1 MKAHA
6 LSLSLL
12 LAVLPALSHPPAVP
26 AADARQP
33 QESWQLPWAEG
44 GSGPVHSYR
53 GPVREEFL
61 QCERGQCPLPVHE
74 GTAPACGTGGALPPA
89 VAPAASLRQDEP
101 VARGRAGEK
110 KGPPAAKGQEAHA
123 EQGIP
128 SREKTP
134 SATAATG
141 SPAAAGKG
149 MAARTKG
156 DPSTQTS
163 SGDPFEKRQSATS
176 VTTSRQAA
184 GTVSGAAPAPK
195 PAAARD
201 AAPVS
206 GTDSPSGT
214 AAGDTSAP
222 VIDEKAAYQ
231 AGLELILSGRLD
243 EGMARMQALLEQYPS
258 GSYAAN
264 AEYWLGEALSSQGRN
279 EEALAHFR
287 NVEARYPRHHKNAD
301 ALLRTGMI
309 LKRQGDAAG
318 AGKAFRQVVQ
328 RFPSSAAADLIRKKG
343 LVQP

>member
-61 QCERGQCPLPVHE
+61 QCERGQCPLPVHD

-163 SGDPFEKRQSATS
+163 SGDPSEKRQSATS

>member
-89 VAPAASLRQDEP
+89 MAPAASLRQDEP

-110 KGPPAAKGQEAHA
+110 KGPPAAKGQEARA

-128 SREKTP
+128 SRAKTP

-163 SGDPFEKRQSATS
+163 SGDPSEKRQSATS
-176 VTTSRQAA
+176 VTTSRQ
-184 GTVSGAAPAPK
+184 APK

-206 GTDSPSGT
+206 GTDSPSGN
-214 AAGDTSAP
+214 AAGNMSAP

-243 EGMARMQALLEQYPS
+243 EGMARMQALLEQHPS

-328 RFPSSAAADLIRKKG
+328 RFPSSTAADLIRKKG

>member
-26 AADARQP
+26 AADAWQP

-53 GPVREEFL
+53 WPVREEFL

-89 VAPAASLRQDEP
+89 VAPAASLRQDET

-128 SREKTP
+128 SRAKTP

-149 MAARTKG
+149 MAARTQG

-163 SGDPFEKRQSATS
+163 SGDPSEKRQSATS
-176 VTTSRQAA
+176 VTTS
-184 GTVSGAAPAPK
+184 PAPK

>member
-74 GTAPACGTGGALPPA
+74 GTAPACRTGGALPPA
-89 VAPAASLRQDEP
+89 

-128 SREKTP
+128 SRAKTP

-163 SGDPFEKRQSATS
+163 SGDPSEKRQSATS

-214 AAGDTSAP
+214 AAGNMSAP